1 MENKEMDIKEK
12 QKRERDE
19 RAAKRS
25 QLREAAE
32 EEEATSK
39 KPRLDL
45 LDVLNSSSSILDIL
59 TASGRKPLPTLSE
72 NQINKETGTGNLSST
87 RPGILDIFEA
97 VPNKEGPA
105 EDKEAVEVGQNLSF
119 SMALLLKL

>member
-25 QLREAAE
+25 QLRAAAE

-87 RPGILDIFEA
+87 RPGILNIFEA

-105 EDKEAVEVGQNLSF
+105 EGKEAVEVGQNLSF